1 MRQRKSFFYRRN
13 NRSHHG
19 TGSNGKGGVVGISRF
34 GNDDFV
40 SRIEAAH
47 KSEINRFGTSGG
59 NDYIFFGDINIKSMI
74 ISSQFCFQAFNTI
87 AGAVFQY
94 RTVDVSNRI
103 QRHLRSFQIG
113 LTDVEMIHFYSAGF
127 GLIGK
132 RN

>member
-19 TGSNGKGGVVGISRF
+19 AGSNGKSSVVGISRF

-40 SRIEAAH
+40 ARIEATH
-47 KSEINRFGTSGG
+47 KSKVNGLGASGG
-59 NDYIFFGDINIKSMI
+59 NDNVLFGDVDVEAVI

-113 LTDVEMIHFYSAGF
+113 LTDVEMINFYSAGF